1 MSSFATS
8 ASLRQST
15 ASALSRAFADA
26 GVGRIITTATT
37 AISGVRWIVFA

>member
-1 MSSFATS
+1 MSSFANP
-8 ASLRQST
+8 ASFRQST
-15 ASALSRAFADA
+15 ASAWSHALADA